1 MINRPGNSVQSDE
14 ERSASGDETPGDDI
28 LLFPTTDIVSQYRR
42 LQ

>member
-14 ERSASGDETPGDDI
+14 ERSASGDETGDDI
-28 LLFPTTDIVSQYRR
+28 LLFPRTDIVSQYRR